1 MEQLTYRSKRSAIDQ
16 AMPGRKFHESVRC
29 NHTDA
34 VSRNNRSESAAR
46 LHPNSGNF
54 FNVRFT
60 SNTIAADL
68 LADVGADVIVFV
80 RLITIDYNLGK
91 SSLKIT
97 RVNGDIRELPI
108 ALGSSI
114 TVSGSI
120 IELQS
125 SVHGPGCSGAIAGC
139 IKVN

>member
-1 MEQLTYRSKRSAIDQ
+1 MRVFAAITLMLLVVITGARAQ
-16 AMPGRKFHESVRC
+16 PGC
-29 NHTDA
+29 T
-34 VSRNNRSESAAR
+34 
-46 LHPNSGNF
+46 PTQGNF

-60 SNTIAADL
+60 SSTIAADL
-68 LADVGADVIVFV
+68 LADVGADVIVSV

-91 SSLKIT
+91 ASLKVT

-108 ALGSSI
+108 AEGSSI

-125 SVHGPGCSGAIAGC
+125 SVHGPGGSGAIAGC